1 MNPPFIGVSMNNCSE
16 MPLTLQLANDLSS
29 GPVYLFADW
38 PNVAVSTFGAGV
50 YGKYTLLP

>member
-1 MNPPFIGVSMNNCSE
+1 MSLSV
-16 MPLTLQLANDLSS
+16 QLANDLSS

-50 YGKYTLLP
+50 YTFTPIAIVPRRPQ